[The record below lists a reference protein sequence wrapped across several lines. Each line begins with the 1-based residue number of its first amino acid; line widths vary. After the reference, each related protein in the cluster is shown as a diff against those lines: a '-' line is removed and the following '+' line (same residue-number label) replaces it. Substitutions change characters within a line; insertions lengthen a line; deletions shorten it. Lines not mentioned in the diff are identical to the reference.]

1 MTEEMNLGEIRRT
14 LADRVSTILKA
25 SREDSDV
32 SQEKLAKQL
41 GWTRNMIAN
50 LESGRR
56 VVRFADFVVIAKALH
71 IEPERLL
78 RRILQW

>member
-1 MTEEMNLGEIRRT
+1 MSQRE
-14 LADRVSTILKA
+14 LAARM
-25 SREDSDV
+25 
-32 SQEKLAKQL
+32 

-56 VVRFADFVVIAKALH
+56 SVRLIDFVMISTPLG
-71 IEPERLL
+71 IDPERLL

>member
-1 MTEEMNLGEIRRT
+1 MEETSLVALRRVIGT
-14 LADRVSTILKA
+14 RACTILRA
-25 SREDSDV
+25 SRVDADV
-32 SQEKLAKQL
+32 SQEELATQL

-56 VVRFADFVVIAKALH
+56 VVRLGDFVVIARALK